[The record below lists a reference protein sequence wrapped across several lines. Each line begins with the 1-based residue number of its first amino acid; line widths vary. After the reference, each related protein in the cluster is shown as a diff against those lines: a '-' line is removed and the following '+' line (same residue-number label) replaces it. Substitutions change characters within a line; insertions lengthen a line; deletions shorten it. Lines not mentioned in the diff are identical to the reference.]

1 MRYMKRHKSE
11 GEDTMSYGFGP
22 PAGACRVLQQRWF
35 VTAIALVVAIALWTP
50 ASSWAASDGDVVYV
64 ESNQTSGNSILAFR
78 NDGSGKLTF
87 IGSTPA
93 GGIGVYDP
101 QHLLPPLSGTF
112 DTDQSIQ
119 VSADRKLLFAV
130 NSGSSF
136 ENGQRIL
143 ASIAVFHIHD
153 DGSLQAVVGSPFP
166 SGGTQPVS
174 VGLSGDILAVANKD
188 NLPPLINGVNFAEL
202 PNYTS
207 FRVDEDGGLTPI
219 PGSTVSVAYGSSPSQ
234 ALAAAVNFDDS
245 PSTSSSIHRDSSQG
259 RLVFGADTLGAMLQS
274 FRIDEDGR
282 LRQNLPLAAPTSV
295 YPPTPL
301 CHPVPSNPAII
312 SPCPHYII
320 GLQTHPTLPILYA
333 GFTLAPRSDTPVTF
347 MTGTLGVY
355 RYTKSGKLS
364 FVRAVGNSGNG
375 LCWIILNRAGTRIYT
390 VNTFDNSVSVYDSTD
405 PLNPAEIQHYHM
417 IDNTGG
423 PSSLVLDSSE
433 QFLYVVSQRLEP
445 DCATPPVFP
454 CSIPA
459 IANAIHVLRV
469 NTAGKVTE
477 VAPFTPVSPLINGDT
492 TIQGIAVFSGSH
504 KNRQF

>member
-1 MRYMKRHKSE
+1 MKRS
-11 GEDTMSYGFGP
+11 GFEF
-22 PAGACRVLQQRWF
+22 PAGARHISQRRWF
-35 VTAIALVVAIALWTP
+35 VSAIALVVAIALWTP
-50 ASSWAASDGDVVYV
+50 ASCWAASDGDVVYV

-78 NDGSGKLTF
+78 NDGTGTLTF
-87 IGSTPA
+87 IGSTPT
-93 GGIGVYDP
+93 GGIGVFDP
-101 QHLLPPLSGTF
+101 QHLLPPLTGTF

-136 ENGQRIL
+136 ENGQMIL

-153 DGSLQAVVGSPFP
+153 DGSLQAVAGSPFP

-174 VGLSGDILAVANKD
+174 VGLKGDILAVANKD

-207 FRVDEDGGLTPI
+207 FRVGEDGGLTPI
-219 PGSTVSVAYGSSPSQ
+219 PGSTVSVAYNSSPSQ
-234 ALAAAVNFDDS
+234 ALTAS
-245 PSTSSSIHRDSSQG
+245 RG

-282 LRQNLPLAAPTSV
+282 LRQNLPVPAPTSV

-320 GLQTHPTLPILYA
+320 GLQTHPTQPILYA

-347 MTGTLGVY
+347 MTGKLGVY
-355 RYTKSGKLS
+355 RYNMGSGKLS
-364 FVRAVGNSGNG
+364 FVRAAGNSGNG

-390 VNTFDNSVSVYDSTD
+390 VNTFDNSVSVYDATD

-433 QFLYVVSQRLEP
+433 RFLYVVSQRLEP
-445 DCATPPVFP
+445 DCAMPPVFP

-459 IANAIHVLRV
+459 IANAIHVLKV
-469 NTAGKVTE
+469 NTDGKVTE
-477 VAPFTPVSPLINGDT
+477 VGPFTPVSPLVNGDT
-492 TIQGIAVFSGSH
+492 TIQGIAVF
-504 KNRQF
+504 